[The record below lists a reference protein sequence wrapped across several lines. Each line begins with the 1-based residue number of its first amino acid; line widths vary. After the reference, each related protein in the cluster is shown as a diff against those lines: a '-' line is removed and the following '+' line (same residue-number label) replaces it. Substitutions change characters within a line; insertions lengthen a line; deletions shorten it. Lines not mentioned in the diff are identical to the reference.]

1 MLDSIQ
7 SIPDWIQG
15 TILGDTHIDNQNRL
29 CIGHSVLQADYL
41 YHKKELLE
49 SLNVYT
55 SEVYSRTSYHKV
67 SMREYTTLSFRTE
80 SNFIDR
86 TLYYN
91 DTVKFLPVVTKFTP
105 EMAAYW
111 YMDDGGIA
119 SGNSNKG
126 LAYSIHSFNS
136 VDERFFLKN
145 AFSNDLGIPVNFQK
159 QGNSYNRMYIGV
171 RNNASLNFCTMIKSY
186 IIPSLKYKIPFL

>member
-119 SGNSNKG
+119 SGNS
-126 LAYSIHSFNS
+126 
-136 VDERFFLKN
+136 
-145 AFSNDLGIPVNFQK
+145 
-159 QGNSYNRMYIGV
+159 YNRMYIGV